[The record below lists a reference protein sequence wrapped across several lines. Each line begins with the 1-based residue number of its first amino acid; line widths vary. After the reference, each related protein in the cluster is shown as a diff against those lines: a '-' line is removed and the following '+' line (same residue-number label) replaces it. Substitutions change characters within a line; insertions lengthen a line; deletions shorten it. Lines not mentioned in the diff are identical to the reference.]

1 MIRVKE
7 YSFENGK
14 NLSNVVKGDIIT
26 SVEQDTYD
34 FSEMTLRL
42 RVDRVNK
49 NTISV
54 TCIDGYMNGSAW
66 KICKPTI

>member
-26 SVEQDTYD
+26 SIEQDTYD

-54 TCIDGYMNGSAW
+54 TCIEGYMNGSAW
-66 KICKPTI
+66 KIRKPTI